1 MNEQSPPIYRLYFL
15 DKLRRVK
22 EWQALSCSSDE
33 AALAQAASL
42 IEDHIA
48 VEVVEGV
55 RIVGTILATNAGR
68 ALDGNGKPGLCC
80 Q

>member
-1 MNEQSPPIYRLYFL
+1 MNEQRPRMYRLYFL
-15 DKLRRVK
+15 NRLQRVQD
-22 EWQALSCSSDE
+22 WQALCCPSDE

-48 VEVVEGV
+48 VEVVEGI
-55 RIVGTILATNAGR
+55 RIVGTIRAAKAGR
-68 ALDGNGKPGLCC
+68 SLDGSCEPDLCC